1 MNCVKKTRSELK
13 RAANVEAAIEAFHQN
28 GINETSMDKIAELAN
43 VSKRTVYN
51 HFASKEILVTQI
63 FKEIWRNL
71 QISNDLPYD
80 KHKPL
85 DSQLEKLLV
94 DEMKFSGCPEYIEM
108 IRFAMGYFIH
118 KPDEMRE
125 YSDEFMN
132 ADTALKRW
140 LKSAMEDNKIKSI
153 DVEEANHRLLDL
165 IKGKSFWPQLL
176 RRDPLLTDQER
187 QALAKDSA
195 GMFLAYYGVK

>member
-1 MNCVKKTRSELK
+1 MNTVKKTRSELK
-13 RAANVEAAIEAFHQN
+13 REAIVEAAIDAFHQN
-28 GINETSMDKIAELAN
+28 GINETSMDKIAEMAN

-51 HFASKEILVTQI
+51 HFASKEILVTEI

-71 QISNDLPYD
+71 QTSMDKPYNAD
-80 KHKPL
+80 KPL
-85 DSQLEKLLV
+85 NEQLEALLV
-94 DEMKFSGCPEYIEM
+94 DEMKFSSCPEYIEM

-132 ADTALKRW
+132 ADTPLKRW
-140 LKSAMEDNKIKSI
+140 LTSAKADNRLIFD
-153 DVEEANHRLLDL
+153 DVDEANHTILDI

-176 RRDPLLTDQER
+176 RRDPLLTEQETVD
-187 QALAKDSA
+187 LAKKAA
-195 GMFLAYYGVK
+195 GMFLAYYEAK